1 MIRMALVL
9 LLTACAELP
18 ICPQVEAIAMRNNS
32 GTKYYIL
39 SEPNLAAFWER
50 AQKLAKEECKP

>member
-1 MIRMALVL
+1 MIRLVVF

-18 ICPQVEAIAMRNNS
+18 ACPQVEAITMHRND
-32 GTKYYIL
+32 GTKYYIF

>member
-1 MIRMALVL
+1 MIRVVL
-9 LLTACAELP
+9 TVLLTACAELP
-18 ICPQVEAIAMRNNS
+18 ACPNVEVVAMQRG
-32 GTKYYIL
+32 GTRYFIL